1 MAPGSSLVWTV
12 SFDATIS
19 GSSADFDSAA
29 YIANVAALTAVPAS
43 SISLTI
49 TETARRALLGA
60 LASKRRLQGSFTVTT
75 SIIAPTPSA
84 LNVVQLTI
92 ASAVADNTLAN
103 TLGVTATFTAP
114 VVVLAVEAASPL
126 PPTPP
131 VPSPPE
137 TLSLETNITGSA
149 LTDGSSST
157 DGMSPGVIA
166 VIVIVVILFL
176 CAVAGGVMFAMKK
189 KPKAAL
195 EAKPVTF
202 NSIDEVGASSTTAET
217 TVEMGETKDEEE
229 SKI

>member
-1 MAPGSSLVWTV
+1 MAAGETIVQAV

-29 YIANVAALTAVPAS
+29 YIANVAALTALPAS
-43 SISLTI
+43 DISLTI
-49 TETARRALLGA
+49 TETARRALA